1 MTVGCRLCWSI
12 HVQQPVFRY
21 IFGAAD
27 PLKFA
32 LSQAVYSQQVSEAMA
47 TSMINVLTREP
58 LFEDVC
64 SVDFL
69 NFKFGG
75 RGYQV
80 STAFMQNNT

>member
-1 MTVGCRLCWSI
+1 MTVGCRCVGPGSTARFSVYFWCRGSI
-12 HVQQPVFRY
+12 KICSF
-21 IFGAAD
+21 
-27 PLKFA
+27 
-32 LSQAVYSQQVSEAMA
+32 SAVYSQQVSEAMA